1 MKDHQRGE
9 YNQADIFI
17 SIMTLAEDCNLGQA
31 AIAKIIGGAFV
42 LFVIGVVA
50 FVGFDFVKRY
60 RSLAL
65 VTIAIA
71 LVYLLLKIGGTL

>member
-1 MKDHQRGE
+1 MD
-9 YNQADIFI
+9 
-17 SIMTLAEDCNLGQA
+17 

-50 FVGFDFVKRY
+50 FVGFDFIKRY